1 MNFETITIKDIAKAL
16 NISISTVSKALRK
29 SHEISEETQ
38 RMVIAYAD
46 KHNYHPNPIAQRLRA
61 GVSKTIGVIVS
72 NFDNNFF
79 SQVVNGIESVAQQ
92 KGYTT
97 IITQSHESY
106 ELENDVLQSLV
117 NRSIDGLLVTLSA
130 ETADIS
136 HFKALKDKGF
146 PFVFFDRV
154 TDEIETHRVVCNNFL
169 GAYQAT
175 EHLIQ
180 QGFRKIA
187 HITSSNSLSITL
199 ERLEGYLKA
208 LEDYNIPEN
217 ENYIKYCIHGGM
229 IEKETEQAI
238 GELLSLPD
246 RPDAIFTASDRIT
259 TTTFSILQRLKIK
272 IPRDIA
278 LIGFTNSTSA
288 EIFGPPLSAIIQ
300 PSFAMGEAAVKLLIQ
315 LIENKRPPISYEKT
329 ILDPQLMVRKSSEKG

>member
-29 SHEISEETQ
+29 SHDISEETQ
-38 RMVIAYAD
+38 KLVINYAEA
-46 KHNYHPNPIAQRLRA
+46 HNYHPNPIAQRLRN

-79 SQVVNGIESVAQQ
+79 SQVINGIESVAHQ
-92 KGYTT
+92 KGYTI

-106 ELENDVLQSLV
+106 EQEANTLQSLI
-117 NRSIDGLLVTLSA
+117 NRSIDGLLITLSA

-136 HFKALKDKGF
+136 HFKKLKDAGF

-154 TDEIETHRVVCNNFL
+154 ADEIDTHKVVCNNFL
-169 GAYQAT
+169 GAYKAT
-175 EHLIQ
+175 EHLIN
-180 QGFRKIA
+180 QGYKRIA

-217 ENYIKYCIHGGM
+217 EHFIKYCIHGGM

-238 GELLSLPD
+238 AELLSLPEK
-246 RPDAIFTASDRIT
+246 PDAIFTASDRLT
-259 TTTFSILQRLKIK
+259 TSTFSILRRLKIE
-272 IPRDIA
+272 IPKEIA

-288 EIFGPPLSAIIQ
+288 EVFGPPLSAIIQ
-300 PSFAMGEAAVKLLIQ
+300 PSFSMGEEAVKLLIK
-315 LIENKRPPISYEKT
+315 LIESKRKPYSYDKK
-329 ILDPQLMVRKSSEKG
+329 ILDPELIVRESSMKI